1 MLEFKKGQ
9 KLFFRNTGT
18 TYIVVSTTDFKN
30 ISIKREGWLGGFYL
44 LVSKK
49 YIQERYNE
57 GIISIVKERKMFN
70 EHGNI

>member
-9 KLFFRNTGT
+9 KLFFRNTKT
-18 TYIVVSTTDFKN
+18 TYTIIEIKDSKYMI
-30 ISIKREGWLGGFYL
+30 ISKQHPPNWLGVKI

-49 YIQERYNE
+49 YIQERFDE

-70 EHGNI
+70 KI